1 MKTNNQDTV
10 VQKSTLKRLGL
21 WSILVVAILII
32 PFLTKAPWTA
42 SDFVFGGVGLFGFA
56 TIYELVTR
64 KMVNKKHRI
73 AVGVA
78 IVIAIMMVVGWAA
91 TGPD

>member
-1 MKTNNQDTV
+1 MKYFVHNFNFFIINTLNQSFNN
-10 VQKSTLKRLGL
+10 
-21 WSILVVAILII
+21 
-32 PFLTKAPWTA
+32 F
-42 SDFVFGGVGLFGFA
+42 FVFGGVGLFGFA